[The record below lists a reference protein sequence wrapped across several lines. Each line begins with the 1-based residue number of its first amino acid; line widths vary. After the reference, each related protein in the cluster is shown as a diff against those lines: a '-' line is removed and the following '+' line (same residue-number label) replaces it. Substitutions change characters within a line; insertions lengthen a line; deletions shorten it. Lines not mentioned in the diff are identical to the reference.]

1 MTHEMKRKMN
11 ARFRGIEGGL
21 FSAVEKADVGDGFER
36 LQENGVDMM
45 SWADPFMPDAAV
57 PEHVKQA
64 ALQAMRDSGELARL
78 SEKYFGSD
86 ITNAD

>member
-45 SWADPFMPDAAV
+45 S
-57 PEHVKQA
+57 
-64 ALQAMRDSGELARL
+64 RCGRR
-78 SEKYFGSD
+78 
-86 ITNAD
+86 I